1 MYIIQYYLVVDLKL
15 KSVRNINREE
25 TKINYNDVKIY
36 NSLTVN
42 VDS

>member
-1 MYIIQYYLVVDLKL
+1 MYMIQYYLVVDLKL

>member
-1 MYIIQYYLVVDLKL
+1 MIQYYLVVDLKL